1 MFKNYFL
8 KILIYFFLPFNYYAY
23 DFSFQ
28 NEDNLIELDFE
39 DNLLKE
45 VKFDLNI
52 NGQRNFGIINYHNN
66 EIYVLINT
74 DKISFDNFKKIF
86 PKPQKNEKLSK
97 KINFNWE
104 ISEMTISDEYSLF
117 SNKLNFI
124 YDQGFESMMFYDSKK
139 EFELSIL
146 PQLDG
151 NKQIYLFSKNAGQ
164 FFHAQKISKNMN
176 GGALIGKG
184 SFRKFNDYDIN
195 IKVKDFSI
203 DKNSKFYNLLFTS
216 RMLDIFSVLQNT
228 QDEFNYLEVPIQR
241 KGKVYSFDH
250 AIMLG
255 GTVAFSFKGDANPSE
270 KVAKV
275 NGTYGPLYLFEKNFK
290 NVPFLSEL
298 FGKNVEESLLA
309 ADFKV
314 KKNGNKTD
322 FIFNP
327 LSILTPGKTRNFFD
341 IWE

>member
-1 MFKNYFL
+1 MYRFL
-8 KILIYFFLPFNYYAY
+8 IIILIPLKLFAY
-23 DFSFQ
+23 DFSFKKG
-28 NEDNLIELDFE
+28 DNVIELDFE
-39 DNLLKE
+39 DKLIKE
-45 VKFDLNI
+45 IKFDIKI
-52 NGQRNFGIINYHNN
+52 NNQRNFGIINYHNN
-66 EIYVLINT
+66 EIYIILNT
-74 DKISFDNFKKIF
+74 DRISFDNFKKSF
-86 PKPQKNEKLSK
+86 PKPQKNKKLNK

-104 ISEMTISDEYSLF
+104 ISEMTISDKYSLF

-124 YDQGFESMMFYDSKK
+124 YDKGFESMMFYDGKK

-146 PQLDG
+146 PQQDG

-164 FFHAQKISKNMN
+164 FFYAQKISKNMN

-184 SFRKFNDYDIN
+184 NFRKFNDYDLK

-203 DKNSKFYNLLFTS
+203 DKDSKFYNLLFTS

-228 QDEFNYLEVPIQR
+228 QDEFNYLEVPIIR
-241 KGKVYSFDH
+241 KGKIFSFDH
-250 AIMLG
+250 GLMLG
-255 GTVAFSFKGDANPSE
+255 GTVAFSFKGEANPSE
-270 KVAKV
+270 KVASL
-275 NGTYGPLYLFEKNFK
+275 NGTYGPLYLFEQNFK
-290 NVPFLSEL
+290 NIPFVKEL

-314 KKNGNKTD
+314 IKNGNKTD

>member
-1 MFKNYFL
+1 MHKSFYL
-8 KILIYFFLPFNYYAY
+8 KLSVLLFLPFHLIAY

-28 NEDNLIELDFE
+28 KEDNLLKIDFE
-39 DNLLKE
+39 DNLIKE
-45 VKFDLNI
+45 IKFDLKI

-66 EIYVLINT
+66 EIYILLNT
-74 DKISFDNFKKIF
+74 DQISFDNFKKVF
-86 PKPQKNEKLSK
+86 PKPQENKKLNK

-104 ISEMTISDEYSLF
+104 ISEMKISEDYSLY

-124 YDQGFESMMFYDSKK
+124 YDEGFESMMFYDSKR

-146 PQLDG
+146 PQLEGD
-151 NKQIYLFSKNAGQ
+151 KQIYLFSKNAGQ
-164 FFHAQKISKNMN
+164 FFYAQKISKNMN

-184 SFRKFNDYDIN
+184 SFRKFNDYDLN

-216 RMLDIFSVLQNT
+216 RMLDIFSVLQNS
-228 QDEFNYLEVPIQR
+228 QDEFNYLEVPVRR
-241 KGKVYSFDH
+241 KGKVFSFDH

-255 GTVAFSFKGDANPSE
+255 GTVAFSFKGEANPS
-270 KVAKV
+270 KKIAIV

>member
-1 MFKNYFL
+1 MYKNFIL
-8 KILIYFFLPFNYYAY
+8 KIIILFFLPFNLNAY
-23 DFSFQ
+23 DFTFQ
-28 NEDNLIELDFE
+28 KG
-39 DNLLKE
+39 DNLLKLDFDDKQLKE
-45 VKFDLNI
+45 IKFDFKM

-66 EIYVLINT
+66 EIYILLNT
-74 DKISFDNFKKIF
+74 DQISFDNFKKLF
-86 PKPQKNEKLSK
+86 PKPQKNKKLNK

-104 ISEMTISDEYSLF
+104 ISEMKISDEYSLF

-124 YDQGFESMMFYDSKK
+124 YDNGFESLMFYDSKK

-164 FFHAQKISKNMN
+164 FFYAQKISKNMN

-184 SFRKFNDYDIN
+184 SFRKFNDYDMT

-203 DKNSKFYNLLFTS
+203 DKDSKFYNLLLTS
-216 RMLDIFSVLQNT
+216 RMLDIFSILQNN
-228 QDEFNYLEVPIQR
+228 QDEFNYLEVPVQKRGNIF
-241 KGKVYSFDH
+241 SFDH
-250 AIMLG
+250 ALMLG
-255 GTVAFSFKGDANPSE
+255 GTVAFSFKGEANPSE
-270 KVAKV
+270 KVATV

-290 NVPFLSEL
+290 NIPFLSEL

>member
-1 MFKNYFL
+1 MYKSYFL
-8 KILIYFFLPFNYYAY
+8 KILTLLFLPLQTFAY

-28 NEDNLIELDFE
+28 KG
-39 DNLLKE
+39 DNLLQIDFEGNQVKE
-45 VKFDLNI
+45 IKFDLKI

-66 EIYVLINT
+66 EIYILLNT
-74 DKISFDNFKKIF
+74 DQISFDNFKKVF
-86 PKPQKNEKLSK
+86 PKPQKNKKLSK

-104 ISEMTISDEYSLF
+104 ISEMTISDKYSLF

-124 YDQGFESMMFYDSKK
+124 YDKGFESMMFYDSKK

-164 FFHAQKISKNMN
+164 FFYAQKISKNMN

-203 DKNSKFYNLLFTS
+203 DKNSNFYNLLFTS
-216 RMLDIFSVLQNT
+216 RMLDIFSVLQNS
-228 QDEFNYLEVPIQR
+228 QDEFNYLEVPVQK
-241 KGKVYSFDH
+241 KGNIFSFDH

-255 GTVAFSFKGDANPSE
+255 GTVAFSFKGEANPSE
-270 KVAKV
+270 KTAIV

>member
-1 MFKNYFL
+1 MYNKILL
-8 KILIYFFLPFNYYAY
+8 KILIVLFIPVQIIAY
-23 DFSFQ
+23 DFSYQ
-28 NEDNLIELDFE
+28 KEDILLKLDF
-39 DNLLKE
+39 DNNQIKE
-45 VKFDLNI
+45 IKFDIKI

-66 EIYVLINT
+66 EIYILLNT
-74 DKISFDNFKKIF
+74 DQISFDNFKKVF
-86 PKPQKNEKLSK
+86 PKPQENKKLNK

-104 ISEMTISDEYSLF
+104 ISEMIISEKYSLF

-124 YDQGFESMMFYDSKK
+124 YDKGFESMMFYDSKK

-164 FFHAQKISKNMN
+164 FFYAQKISKNMK

-184 SFRKFNDYDIN
+184 SFRKFNDYDLN

-216 RMLDIFSVLQNT
+216 RMLDIFSVLQNS
-228 QDEFNYLEVPIQR
+228 QDEFNYLEVPVQR
-241 KGKVYSFDH
+241 KGKVFNFDH
-250 AIMLG
+250 ALMLG
-255 GTVAFSFKGDANPSE
+255 GTVAFSFKGEANPSE
-270 KVAKV
+270 KIASV
-275 NGTYGPLYLFEKNFK
+275 NGTYGPLYLFEQNFK
-290 NVPFLSEL
+290 NIPFLNEL

-314 KKNGNKTD
+314 NKNGNKTD

>member
-1 MFKNYFL
+1 MYKTYFV
-8 KILIYFFLPFNYYAY
+8 KILILLFIPFYLFGY
-23 DFSFQ
+23 DFTFT
-28 NEDNLIELDFE
+28 NNDYLLELDFE
-39 DNLLKE
+39 GNQIKE
-45 VKFDLNI
+45 IKFDFKI

-66 EIYVLINT
+66 EIYILLNSNQ
-74 DKISFDNFKKIF
+74 ISFENFKKVF
-86 PKPQKNEKLSK
+86 PKPQKNKKLNK

-104 ISEMTISDEYSLF
+104 ISEMTVSNDYSLF
-117 SNKLNFI
+117 SNKLSFI
-124 YDQGFESMMFYDSKK
+124 YDKGFESLMFYDSKK

-164 FFHAQKISKNMN
+164 FFYAQKIAKNMN

-184 SFRKFNDYDIN
+184 SFRKFNDYDLN

-216 RMLDIFSVLQNT
+216 RMLDIFSVLQNS

-241 KGKVYSFDH
+241 KGNIFNFDH
-250 AIMLG
+250 GIMLG
-255 GTVAFSFKGDANPSE
+255 GTVAFSFKGEANPSE
-270 KVAKV
+270 KTASV
-275 NGTYGPLYLFEKNFK
+275 NGTYGPLYLFEQNFK
-290 NVPFLSEL
+290 NVPFLNEL

-314 KKNGNKTD
+314 KKTGNKTD
-322 FIFNP
+322 FTFNP

>member
-1 MFKNYFL
+1 MYKAYFI
-8 KILIYFFLPFNYYAY
+8 KILILFFLPFHLNAY
-23 DFSFQ
+23 DFSFEKDDISI
-28 NEDNLIELDFE
+28 NLDFE
-39 DNLLKE
+39 DKKIKE
-45 VKFDLNI
+45 IKFDFNI
-52 NGQRNFGIINYHNN
+52 DGQRNFGIVNYHNN
-66 EIYVLINT
+66 EIYILINT
-74 DKISFDNFKKIF
+74 DKITFNNFKKVF
-86 PKPQKNEKLSK
+86 PKPQKNNKLNK

-104 ISEMTISDEYSLF
+104 ISEMTISEDYSLF

-124 YDQGFESMMFYDSKK
+124 YDQGFDSMMFYDSKK

-146 PQLDG
+146 PQHDG

-164 FFHAQKISKNMN
+164 FFYAQKITKNMN

-184 SFRKFNDYDIN
+184 SFRKFNDYDLN

-203 DKNSKFYNLLFTS
+203 DKNSKFYNLLLTS

-228 QDEFNYLEVPIQR
+228 QGEFNYLEVPIQR
-241 KGKVYSFDH
+241 KGKVFTFDH
-250 AIMLG
+250 GLMLG
-255 GTVAFSFKGDANPSE
+255 GTVAFSFKGEANPFE
-270 KVAKV
+270 KIATV

-290 NVPFLSEL
+290 NIPFLSEL

-322 FIFNP
+322 FTFNP

>member
-1 MFKNYFL
+1 
-8 KILIYFFLPFNYYAY
+8 
-23 DFSFQ
+23 
-28 NEDNLIELDFE
+28 
-39 DNLLKE
+39 
-45 VKFDLNI
+45 
-52 NGQRNFGIINYHNN
+52 
-66 EIYVLINT
+66 
-74 DKISFDNFKKIF
+74 
-86 PKPQKNEKLSK
+86 
-97 KINFNWE
+97 
-104 ISEMTISDEYSLF
+104 
-117 SNKLNFI
+117 
-124 YDQGFESMMFYDSKK
+124 
-139 EFELSIL
+139 
-146 PQLDG
+146 
-151 NKQIYLFSKNAGQ
+151 
-164 FFHAQKISKNMN
+164 MN

-184 SFRKFNDYDIN
+184 SFRKFNDYDLN

-216 RMLDIFSVLQNT
+216 RMLDIFSVLQNS
-228 QDEFNYLEVPIQR
+228 QGEFNYLEVPVQK
-241 KGKVYSFDH
+241 KGKTFTFDH
-250 AIMLG
+250 ALMLG
-255 GTVAFSFKGDANPSE
+255 GTVAFSFKCEAKPTE
-270 KVAKV
+270 KTAKV

>member
-1 MFKNYFL
+1 MYKIYIL
-8 KILIYFFLPFNYYAY
+8 KILILLFLPFHLIAY
-23 DFSFQ
+23 DFIFQ
-28 NEDNLIELDFE
+28 KNDNILKLDFE
-39 DNLLKE
+39 DNQIKE
-45 VKFDLNI
+45 IKFDLNI

-66 EIYVLINT
+66 EIYILLNT
-74 DKISFDNFKKIF
+74 DQISFDNFKKVF
-86 PKPQKNEKLSK
+86 PKPQKNKKLNK

-104 ISEMTISDEYSLF
+104 ISEMTISNEYSLF

-124 YDQGFESMMFYDSKK
+124 YDKGFESMMFYDTKR

-151 NKQIYLFSKNAGQ
+151 KKQINLFSKNAGQ
-164 FFHAQKISKNMN
+164 FFYAQKISKNMN

-184 SFRKFNDYDIN
+184 SFRKFNDYDLN

-241 KGKVYSFDH
+241 RDEVFSFDH

-255 GTVAFSFKGDANPSE
+255 GTVAFSFKGEANPSE
-270 KVAKV
+270 KTAKV

-290 NVPFLSEL
+290 NIPFLSEL

>member
-1 MFKNYFL
+1 MYKSYFL
-8 KILIYFFLPFNYYAY
+8 KILTILILPFQTFAY

-28 NEDNLIELDFE
+28 KG
-39 DNLLKE
+39 DNLLQIDFEGNQIKE
-45 VKFDLNI
+45 IKFDLKI

-66 EIYVLINT
+66 EIYVLLNT
-74 DKISFDNFKKIF
+74 DKISFDNFKKVF
-86 PKPQKNEKLSK
+86 PKPQKNKKLTK

-104 ISEMTISDEYSLF
+104 ISEMTISEEYSLF

-124 YDQGFESMMFYDSKK
+124 YDKGFESMIFYDSQK

-164 FFHAQKISKNMN
+164 FFYAQKIAKNMN

-184 SFRKFNDYDIN
+184 SFRKFDDYDIN

-203 DKNSKFYNLLFTS
+203 DKNSKFYNLLLTS
-216 RMLDIFSVLQNT
+216 RMLDIFSVLQNS
-228 QDEFNYLEVPIQR
+228 QDEFNYLEVPVQK
-241 KGKVYSFDH
+241 KGKIFNFDH

-255 GTVAFSFKGDANPSE
+255 GTVAFSFKGEANPSE
-270 KVAKV
+270 KVATV